1 MNEDSGNINGKPTIN
16 LPPPNTFAK
25 FKSYHKKLIAPFVFF
40 YADFES
46 IIIPCEEQHKDK
58 AMNYTCETQKLKI
71 CSHEYRV
78 VCKYDDKYTK
88 IVKIYRGENAV
99 INL

>member
-1 MNEDSGNINGKPTIN
+1 
-16 LPPPNTFAK
+16 
-25 FKSYHKKLIAPFVFF
+25 
-40 YADFES
+40 
-46 IIIPCEEQHKDK
+46 
-58 AMNYTCETQKLKI
+58 MNYTCETQKLKI

-88 IVKIYRGENAV
+88 IVKIYRGETAA

>member
-1 MNEDSGNINGKPTIN
+1 
-16 LPPPNTFAK
+16 
-25 FKSYHKKLIAPFVFF
+25 
-40 YADFES
+40 
-46 IIIPCEEQHKDK
+46 
-58 AMNYTCETQKLKI
+58 MNYTCETQKLKI
-71 CSHEYRV
+71 YSHEYRV